1 MNRRELFKKASAVA
15 AVGFTAGMSLE
26 AKADALE
33 RAMIDELDYQ
43 VPVPE
48 AFCDVN
54 WPKPVPD
61 FAEMAQ
67 QTRPNLM
74 HYDPR
79 LPEMPQR
86 PTLIDFFKLRW
97 APSLHVLQSANIAM
111 EKGRKSHSCL
121 PVARHRGGWFYPY

>member
-15 AVGFTAGMSLE
+15 AAGFTVGMSLE

-33 RAMIDELDYQ
+33 HAMVEELNYQ
-43 VPVPE
+43 VPEPP

-54 WPKPVPD
+54 WPKPAPD
-61 FAEMAQ
+61 FAAALKE
-67 QTRPNLM
+67 TRPNLM

-79 LPEMPQR
+79 LPEMPER

-97 APSLHVLQSANIAM
+97 APSLHVLQSANI
-111 EKGRKSHSCL
+111 
-121 PVARHRGGWFYPY
+121 VQ